1 MRRLSQIGKSRIAVL
16 AVWGLYTA
24 WGVGWG
30 LAYLIATLQRLA
42 PSLHALLLRLG
53 V

>member
-1 MRRLSQIGKSRIAVL
+1 MRHLSQIRKSRGAVL

-30 LAYLIATLQRLA
+30 VAYLIATLQRLA
-42 PSLHALLLRLG
+42 PSIHTLLLRLG
-53 V
+53 L